1 MNRPT
6 RAETENTVMPRL
18 HSPFPPQCHPDLAP
32 AAESNLAWARAS
44 GLLTSPAA
52 VSRFTALQPALL
64 AAGAYVAVDRDA
76 LMLAAD
82 WCSWLFLF
90 DDLHPASER
99 RCPGRGPGSGSS
111 RPRGILVARSAH
123 TKACASELS
132 EEHTIVRVLFAGP
145 GQAGHLFPMIPTAQ
159 ALRSAGHDVLFA
171 ALPPVD
177 LLRTAGLPMVEVGDG
192 STLMEAFRQTSD
204 ATVYVDEGQS
214 REERLRI
221 AVRGFARHG
230 RTAVPGLLRLAEA
243 WRPDVLV
250 HDAFHAGA
258 PLVAAALRIPA
269 VVHNFGVI
277 SGLAVTGLVA
287 AELADDYQAHGVT
300 APPDRTV
307 LDVVPASLGGDGT
320 GWRVRYVPF
329 NGAGVVPAELAGG
342 GGGERRRVAVTLGTV
357 LTDLD
362 GVRSIARLIEHAA
375 AVDAE
380 FLLAIGD
387 ADLAPLGTLPPNVRP
402 LPWVPL
408 AQLLDGSD
416 AVVHHGGAGTM
427 MTAAA
432 VGTPQLILP
441 QGADHFDNAAAAEAS
456 GFALRAT
463 ADAVDSHLLDA
474 LLNDDG
480 LRKAATAMRAE
491 IAALP
496 SPAALVPAFEDLA
509 ATR

>member
-1 MNRPT
+1 
-6 RAETENTVMPRL
+6 MPRL
-18 HSPFPPQCHPDLAP
+18 HSPFPPQCHPDLAL
-32 AAESNLAWARAS
+32 AAESNLAWARVS

-82 WCSWLFLF
+82 WCSWLLLF
-90 DDLHPASER
+90 DDQGDESPCGRDHHLWRTLVHPLD
-99 RCPGRGPGSGSS
+99 PVVRGEVRAPNDLQ
-111 RPRGILVARSAH
+111 PL
-123 TKACASELS
+123 ACALHNLLS
-132 EEHTIVRVLFAGP
+132 RTTPGMSDAWTARFRRHLAAHLASYADEARHRAHLLKPQTAAYITHRRNSGATRVVF
-145 GQAGHLFPMIPTAQ
+145 
-159 ALRSAGHDVLFA
+159 
-171 ALPPVD
+171 D
-177 LLRTAGLPMVEVGDG
+177 LLEP
-192 STLMEAFRQTSD
+192 
-204 ATVYVDEGQS
+204 
-214 REERLRI
+214 
-221 AVRGFARHG
+221 
-230 RTAVPGLLRLAEA
+230 
-243 WRPDVLV
+243 
-250 HDAFHAGA
+250 
-258 PLVAAALRIPA
+258 
-269 VVHNFGVI
+269 
-277 SGLAVTGLVA
+277 
-287 AELADDYQAHGVT
+287 AHGVEI
-300 APPDRTV
+300 PEDWFHSREHQ
-307 LDVVPASLGGDGT
+307 DVHPAAADIVCWENDIVSM
-320 GWRVRYVPF
+320 RK
-329 NGAGVVPAELAGG
+329 ELAGG
-342 GGGERRRVAVTLGTV
+342 SAGERRRVAVTLGTV

-416 AVVHHGGAGTM
+416 AIVHHGGAGTM